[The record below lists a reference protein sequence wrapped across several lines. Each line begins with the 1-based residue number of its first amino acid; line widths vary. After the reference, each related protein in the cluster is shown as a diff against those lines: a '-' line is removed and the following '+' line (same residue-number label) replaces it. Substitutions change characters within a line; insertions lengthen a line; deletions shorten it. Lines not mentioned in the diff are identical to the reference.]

1 MMSMRFRLGA
11 PSTGRSLRRIRGL
24 ASDTAERSAI
34 EGQLSARVT
43 LDRGL
48 YVVSTPLGNLGDV
61 TLRALSVLR
70 SVTCIYAED
79 TRRTKKLL
87 NAFEMTT
94 PLISCHAHNEIRRA
108 EQMATRIDLG
118 EVMIITDAASL

>member
-1 MMSMRFRLGA
+1 MMSMRYRLKA
-11 PSTGRSLRRIRGL
+11 PSTGRRPLRRGL
-24 ASDTAERSAI
+24 ASETAERSAM

-70 SVTCIYAED
+70 SVTRVYAED

-87 NAFEMTT
+87 NAFGITT

-108 EQMATRIDLG
+108 EQIVKRIDLG
-118 EVMIITDAASL
+118 EVKNPHAESL